1 MKKKKKEQSEIEQHR
16 NMDTVTL
23 KIAEDTHTHTCVWR
37 DVKWDT
43 VTQHRDPQHRVRDS
57 DKDTRAQRDVFSL
70 THTRAHKT
78 ENNKKKRDKLD
89 TDILEDR
96 GKHIHRDA
104 QLHAE
109 ASVWRHTERDT
120 CKWRDLRS
128 ETKTER
134 VQERGPSRN
143 LDRVG
148 RERKT
153 SLQSCQKKQGS
164 MSVPRDQVIILSH
177 FNHHDNSTK

>member
-1 MKKKKKEQSEIEQHR
+1 MKKKETEWIEQHR

-23 KIAEDTHTHTCVWR
+23 KTAEDTHTHTHTHTCVCR

-43 VTQHRDPQHRVRDS
+43 VTQHRDPQHRVRES
-57 DKDTRAQRDVFSL
+57 DRRTRTEGCFLS
-70 THTRAHKT
+70 HTYTCTQNR
-78 ENNKKKRDKLD
+78 KKEKRDKLD
-89 TDILEDR
+89 RDILEDR
-96 GKHIHRDA
+96 GKHIHRDT
-104 QLHAE
+104 QLHAG

-148 RERKT
+148 REWKT